1 MKFILV
7 VFLSAI
13 VSIALAEPL
22 AYRQR
27 SPVLRTSARQTDNGG
42 VALQAEFGDSTT
54 PANVAKSDDEPAPA
68 PVNPVFQ
75 TGPYNPTGW
84 RPLGQLLVVPFAV
97 RENLDSPVTVE
108 TKSFNNNG
116 DSETT
121 DETAT
126 DASND
131 QQKSEVE
138 TSEPKYKKTGAYKKP
153 PQKFV
158 GELKVTTKDG
168 SKAGTAERKETP
180 GQSVTETDDETTT
193 TEAATTEAAKS
204 EDLETTSELESEAVD
219 EGQQSTNTE
228 QNRPDLAGVAPQF
241 PQTAYF
247 IQLPDGSLQRI
258 VYVQPQ
264 APAQAAFLPQPATA
278 GNVPFQQLNQS
289 PNYPFGF
296 NPIANPKIVTFSS
309 QYHAF

>member
-1 MKFILV
+1 MKCTLA
-7 VFLSAI
+7 VFLCAI
-13 VSIALAEPL
+13 IAIAFAEPL

-27 SPVLRTSARQTDNGG
+27 TVVRTSARQTDNNG

-54 PANVAKSDDEPAPA
+54 EANAEKDDEEPAPA
-68 PVNPVFQ
+68 PVAPQNPVIR

-97 RENLDSPVTVE
+97 RENLDSTAAVE
-108 TKSFNNNG
+108 TKFFNNNG

-126 DASND
+126 DATNN

-138 TSEPKYKKTGAYKKP
+138 TSEPKSKKTGAYKKP
-153 PQKFV
+153 PQKLV
-158 GELKVTTKDG
+158 GELNVKSKDAPK
-168 SKAGTAERKETP
+168 SGTAKSKETTD
-180 GQSVTETDDETTT
+180 QSTTETGDATGT
-193 TEAATTEAAKS
+193 TETAKS
-204 EDLETTSELESEAVD
+204 EDLETTSEPESEAVD
-219 EGQQSTNTE
+219 DSQQSTNTQ
-228 QNRPDLAGVAPQF
+228 QNRPDLAAPQF

-258 VYVQPQ
+258 VYVPQ
-264 APAQAAFLPQPATA
+264 QTPTQAAFVPQPAS
-278 GNVPFQQLNQS
+278 GNIQYQQLNQS
-289 PNYPFGF
+289 PSYPFGF
-296 NPIANPKIVTFSS
+296 NPIVNPKIVTFSS